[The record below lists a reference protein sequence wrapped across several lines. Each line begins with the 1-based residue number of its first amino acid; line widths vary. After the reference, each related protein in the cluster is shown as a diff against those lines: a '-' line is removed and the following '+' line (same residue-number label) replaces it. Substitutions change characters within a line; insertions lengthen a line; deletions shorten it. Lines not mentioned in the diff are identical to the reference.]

1 MLGYL
6 ARDISATAKAELAHL
21 FDSQAS
27 EVRRQPTSS
36 KRWIKPGSP
45 QMPHGFCR
53 RLHAR
58 LAALEAHLQPKN
70 LALT

>member
-21 FDSQAS
+21 FGTLAS
-27 EVRRQPTSS
+27 EDRRQPASS

-53 RLHAR
+53 RLNAR
-58 LAALEAHLQPKN
+58 LAALEAHLQPNN
-70 LALT
+70 LTLT